1 MRLTPRSGIAFIIG
15 ARIDNRETPMPRRL
29 LCAAIAALLATPV
42 AFAAGNTRLTI
53 YSADNDAL
61 FSGGNQGTLDA
72 GHALVHEQRAL
83 GVAAGNHEIR
93 IGGLPATINPEA
105 VAVGFGSGATVSV
118 LGQRVVLA
126 NASTNGALD
135 GAIGSQVSVQTGG
148 MSVATGGGGFSGE
161 LLGASDSGVLIR
173 TSDGKVHLV
182 HQYQSVTLPADS
194 VSGGSSVL
202 LDVNAKSAGS
212 RDALLTYTT
221 SGLGW
226 RAAYTATLE
235 DGGTC
240 RMQFK
245 PEASIAN
252 RSGRDYDGAAI
263 QLVAGQPNLGN
274 RGVRMYSMAK
284 APAPMAAEA
293 AMPAQA
299 SLGDYRSFTLAGAV
313 NLPNGT
319 VTLTPLYPAQAL
331 SCARE
336 YVIDNGNAYFPPK
349 PNTNDYGAQDYQDR
363 PIASTLAFKAP
374 DVLPAGTLRAWI
386 ADRDGAPTLLGEGS
400 VTDTPKGQRVSVQLG
415 ESFDLRATRERTG
428 FQVDAKAHTMTEA
441 YKVTLTNGGD
451 AARTVTVREHPNR
464 WREWTL
470 TSSNIKPSKQ
480 TPQILEFKVPVPA
493 RGDATLTYT
502 VRYNWTARDL

>member
-1 MRLTPRSGIAFIIG
+1 
-15 ARIDNRETPMPRRL
+15 MPRRL
-29 LCAAIAALLATPV
+29 LCAAITALLATP
-42 AFAAGNTRLTI
+42 AASAAGNPRLTI

-61 FSGGNQGTLDA
+61 FSGSSQGTLDA
-72 GHALVHEQRAL
+72 GHALVHEQRTL
-83 GVAAGNHEIR
+83 SVAAGNHEIR
-93 IGGLPATINPEA
+93 IGGLPATLDPEA
-105 VAVGFGSGATVSV
+105 IAVGFGSGSTVSV

-148 MSVATGGGGFSGE
+148 IPAATGGGGFTGE
-161 LLGASDSGVLIR
+161 LLGASDNGVLIR

-182 HQYQSVTLPADS
+182 HQYQSVTLSADS

-202 LDVNAKSAGS
+202 LDVSAKSGGN

-235 DGGTC
+235 SGSTC

-252 RSGRDYDGAAI
+252 RSGRDYGGANI

-274 RGVRMYSMAK
+274 RGVRVYNSLQVTAQMAK
-284 APAPMAAEA
+284 AAPM
-293 AMPAQA
+293 PVQA

-313 NLPNGT
+313 SLPNGT
-319 VTLTPLYPAQAL
+319 VTLTPLYPTQAL

-336 YVIDNGNAYFPPK
+336 YVVDDGNAYFPPK
-349 PNTNDYGAQDYQDR
+349 PNTNDYGAQDYRDR
-363 PIASTLAFKAP
+363 PIASTLAFTAP
-374 DVLPAGTLRAWI
+374 DALPAGTLRAWTT
-386 ADRDGAPTLLGEGS
+386 DRDGAPALLGEGN
-400 VTDTPKGQRVSVQLG
+400 VADTPKGQRVSVQLG
-415 ESFDLRATRERTG
+415 ESFDLRATRERTE
-428 FQVDAKAHTMTEA
+428 FHVDARAHTMTEA
-441 YKVTLTNGGD
+441 YKITLTNGGD
-451 AARTVTVREHPNR
+451 AARTVTLRERPNR
-464 WREWTL
+464 WREWSL

-480 TPQILEFKVPVPA
+480 TPQLLEFKVPVPA
-493 RGDATLTYT
+493 HGDATLTYT
-502 VRYNWTARDL
+502 VRYNWTAQDL

>member
-1 MRLTPRSGIAFIIG
+1 MLF
-15 ARIDNRETPMPRRL
+15 
-29 LCAAIAALLATPV
+29 AAIAALLATPG

-53 YSADNDAL
+53 NSADNDAL
-61 FSGGNQGTLDA
+61 FSGSTQGTLDA

-83 GVAAGNHEIR
+83 SLTGGNQAIR
-93 IGGLPATINPEA
+93 IGGLPATLDPEA
-105 VAVGFGSGATVSV
+105 VAVGFGSGSTVSV

-126 NASTNGALD
+126 NASANGALD

-148 MSVATGGGGFSGE
+148 LPVASGGGGFTGE
-161 LLGASDSGVLIR
+161 LLGASDNGVLVR

-182 HQYQSVTLPADS
+182 HDYASVTLPADA

-202 LDVNAKSAGS
+202 LDVDAKSAGS

-235 DGGTC
+235 GGSAC

-245 PEASIAN
+245 PLASIAN
-252 RSGRDYDGAAI
+252 RSGRDYDGADI

-274 RGVRMYSMAK
+274 GGMRMYSMAK
-284 APAPMAAEA
+284 APAPMAAA
-293 AMPAQA
+293 TAMPMQA

-313 NLPNGT
+313 SLPNGT

-331 SCARE
+331 DCARE
-336 YVIDNGNAYFPPK
+336 YVVEDGNAYFPPK

-363 PIASTLAFKAP
+363 PIASTLSFAAP
-374 DVLPAGTLRAWI
+374 DALPAGTLRAWV
-386 ADRDGAPTLLGEGS
+386 ADRNGAPTLLGEGN
-400 VTDTPKGQRVSVQLG
+400 VADTPKGQRVSVQLG
-415 ESFDLRATRERTG
+415 QSFDLRATRERTA
-428 FQVDAKAHTMTEA
+428 FHVDANAHTMTEA

-464 WREWTL
+464 WREWSL
-470 TSSNIKPSKQ
+470 ASSSIKPSKQ
-480 TPQILEFKVPVPA
+480 TPQLLEFKVPVPA
-493 RGDATLTYT
+493 NGNATLTYS
-502 VRYNWTARDL
+502 VRYNWTAQDL